1 MSHSSATFSGLNSW
15 NFLYT
20 ENLYV
25 TVPKF
30 FTEQGLIGFKSGYE
44 SINIGNKIAAVAAA
58 DVYKNVAHT

>member
-1 MSHSSATFSGLNSW
+1 
-15 NFLYT
+15 LYT